1 MRKKRE
7 RHDRVVEKYKSKE
20 PCEENVSLFQKN
32 MYTVQNEFFK
42 NENTKRENLNQN
54 FDQYD
59 ENGEENGLD
68 HDNDD
73 MLSDSD
79 ERAVYKNFDDQDL
92 VIKITNNG
100 EENDTNDKSVKRK
113 SRGKL
118 NGVSKKV
125 AKRNN
130 LQIIDVEHFIPYKP
144 KNAEQ
149 EKAYEFV
156 YFYICRNY
164 IFFEKKLFSSYPF
177 KSASNLEGNHAK

>member
-68 HDNDD
+68 HDNDED
-73 MLSDSD
+73 NDFEDPDARCKNIYLPKCVASWVRGPKIEHQFMPTLEYRRIPECWELFLSK
-79 ERAVYKNFDDQDL
+79 ELCLIAKELLVVAV
-92 VIKITNNG
+92 
-100 EENDTNDKSVKRK
+100 S
-113 SRGKL
+113 
-118 NGVSKKV
+118 
-125 AKRNN
+125 
-130 LQIIDVEHFIPYKP
+130 
-144 KNAEQ
+144 
-149 EKAYEFV
+149 
-156 YFYICRNY
+156 
-164 IFFEKKLFSSYPF
+164 
-177 KSASNLEGNHAK
+177 